1 MYRIKHM
8 SLGFFYTISF
18 KKAVKLMYNKLANLF
33 IKTLSTIIFKKFKHN
48 IVMGD
53 SKVFM
58 LS

>member
-1 MYRIKHM
+1 M